1 MTKTIRSP
9 ALVVRAFNVEVA
21 RVQDQTSDS
30 QTAAFR
36 VQFWLDTINYI
47 YKKDQTISKIP
58 ANPIAKELFK
68 VCKSYSLPR
77 RHLEKLVSSRSNLLK
92 SKYFKTLED
101 IERYADDTVS
111 SVYYLL
117 LSVAG
122 ITDIHA
128 DHAASHL
135 GKSQGLTNIL
145 RSIHVSN
152 YHKIVALPMDV
163 LMKYQVS
170 QEEVLRGVD
179 SEKMRNVAF
188 EIASRANNHLKKARQ
203 IKVPPITNQIFLP
216 AIAVDS
222 YLTKLQKNNFNLF
235 DKSLQCSSTIL
246 PFKFYYKRILNKY

>member
-1 MTKTIRSP
+1 MFKYLKYSVKITPMISRNSSNKNSSRDGLDYCANIVRQHDYENFIATLLMTKTIRSP

-145 RSIHVSN
+145 RYVKES
-152 YHKIVALPMDV
+152 L
-163 LMKYQVS
+163 
-170 QEEVLRGVD
+170 
-179 SEKMRNVAF
+179 
-188 EIASRANNHLKKARQ
+188 
-203 IKVPPITNQIFLP
+203 
-216 AIAVDS
+216 
-222 YLTKLQKNNFNLF
+222 FNL
-235 DKSLQCSSTIL
+235 
-246 PFKFYYKRILNKY
+246 